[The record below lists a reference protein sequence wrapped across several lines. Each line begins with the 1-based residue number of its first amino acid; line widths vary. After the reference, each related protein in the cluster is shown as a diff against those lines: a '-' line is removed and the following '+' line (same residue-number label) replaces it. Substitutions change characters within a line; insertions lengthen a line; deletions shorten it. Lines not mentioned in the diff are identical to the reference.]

1 MSKVFITG
9 ASAISAQPTFGGEGA
24 LGPRWYEAHPLMAT
38 IPDISSFVPPM
49 QARRMTR
56 LVKLGIAAGMD
67 ALKKAGVQ
75 KPGAVIVGT
84 GDGCKQSTERFLN
97 NMIEHDEQVPDPTAF
112 IGSTH
117 NGVAGQIAMAV
128 DCKGYNYTYLHAGLS
143 FPSALADGLLQVR
156 EGQRNVL
163 VGGVDV
169 ITPGFITTQASC
181 CVWRAEART
190 GNRDVLDRPGPGAL
204 AGEGSAYFVLDSEPN
219 EAPVEV
225 LAAGLYQ
232 GLTAT
237 DFLKEVRTGL
247 HGAGLETDHVDA
259 VLTGLCGDTALD
271 ADYPALIE
279 PFPNAGAA
287 AYKHLTGEYY
297 TANALGTWFLWDG
310 LRSGQWPAA
319 MVHKPIPVGATV
331 GLLLDHFRNNNRS
344 FVLLRKSG

>member
-1 MSKVFITG
+1 MSRVFITG
-9 ASAISAQPTFGGEGA
+9 ASAISAQSTFGGDGPIE
-24 LGPRWYEAHPLMAT
+24 PRWYEAHPLMAT
-38 IPDISSFVPPM
+38 IPDISAFVPSM

-67 ALKKAGVQ
+67 ALKMAGVR

-84 GDGCKQSTERFLN
+84 GDGCKQSTERFLT
-97 NMIEHDEQVPDPTAF
+97 NMIDHDEQVPDPTAF

-143 FPSALADGLLQVR
+143 FPSALADGLLNVQ
-156 EGQRNVL
+156 EGRRNVL

-169 ITPGFITTQASC
+169 ITPGFVTTQAHC
-181 CVWRAEART
+181 GVWRADLAT
-190 GNRDVLDRPGPGAL
+190 GNRDALDRPGRGAL
-204 AGEGSAYFVLDSEPN
+204 AGEGSAYFVLDSEPRDSS
-219 EAPVEV
+219 VEV

-232 GLTAT
+232 GLTAAE
-237 DFLKEVRTGL
+237 FQNAVL
-247 HGAGLETDHVDA
+247 HELRNAGSGPERIDV

-271 ADYPALIE
+271 AEYPALIG
-279 PFPNAGAA
+279 PYSNAGQA

-297 TANALGTWFLWDG
+297 TANALGTWFLWNG
-310 LRSGQWPAA
+310 LRSGWPAA
-319 MVHKPIPVGATV
+319 MVLKPVPEGASV